1 MSEFNL
7 NRLIGGLSVIA
18 DTKAVLDLSYEI
30 QTKQWYVWADDKSG
44 ETMVCFFEPGYD
56 FNPRSSRVMTFIPC
70 LYHSYFLYDS
80 FSQETTCEYR
90 SPIEV
95 FNRWK
100 HLGHCPILGMRLR
113 KSGIVPE
120 VIFNDCVPDAEI
132 ERIIFQ
138 HMKLFSVPEFD

>member
-1 MSEFNL
+1 MANFEFK
-7 NRLIGGLSVIA
+7 RLIGGLSVIT
-18 DTKAVLDLSYEI
+18 DPKTVLDMSYEI
-30 QTKQWYVWADDKSG
+30 QTKQWYVWADDKTG

-56 FNPRSSRVMTFIPC
+56 FKPNSTRIMSFIPC

-80 FSQETTCEYR
+80 FSQDTICGYR

-100 HLGHCPILGMRLR
+100 HLGHCAILGTRLR
-113 KSGIVPE
+113 NSGIVPE
-120 VIFNDCVPDAEI
+120 VIYNEGVPEPEI

-138 HMKLFSVPEFD
+138 YMRSFSVPESD

>member
-1 MSEFNL
+1 MSDFNL
-7 NRLIGGLSVIA
+7 KRLIGGLSVIA
-18 DTKAVLDLSYEI
+18 DPKTVLELSYEI
-30 QTKQWYVWADDKSG
+30 QTKQWYVWTDDKTG
-44 ETMVCFFEPGYD
+44 ETMVCFFEPEYD
-56 FNPRSSRVMTFIPC
+56 FKPTSTRIMSFIPC

-80 FSQETTCEYR
+80 FSQDTICGYR

-100 HLGHCPILGMRLR
+100 HSGHCAILGMRLR

-138 HMKLFSVPEFD
+138 HMKPFSAPEFD